1 MEVVAAA
8 AALGVVRPA
17 TTHTTAASK
26 ATVVVRASFKLG
38 VEYVAVIVPMSMVA
52 LVHIAERL
60 LPVKVA
66 KPVTVITAAAVADA
80 PVNPRVMEEVVE
92 MTLLEKVIEAP
103 ITPEHTYADA
113 VVSTLVVTATTLPA
127 VAAPM
132 VKPVTVTVTA
142 VPASIG

>member
-66 KPVTVITAAAVADA
+66 KPVTVITAAAVADD
-80 PVNPRVMEEVVE
+80 PEN
-92 MTLLEKVIEAP
+92 LKVTE
-103 ITPEHTYADA
+103 
-113 VVSTLVVTATTLPA
+113 
-127 VAAPM
+127 
-132 VKPVTVTVTA
+132 VTVD
-142 VPASIG
+142 